1 MQADTVCL
9 WWQLI
14 VSAHVSQHSLLMAEQ
29 EWNDVAAAEVS
40 KSSIAVA
47 TGVPARLEHSVL
59 QMLVKQNAEIK
70 EELKT
75 IKATMFELLRRQKG
89 LEAVRTDRLPAGIQ
103 LPLKTQNDVAAVEEQ
118 LVSPELYSQV
128 VGDLLYMKLW
138 MVVIYCCTQCSVS
151 FR

>member
-1 MQADTVCL
+1 
-9 WWQLI
+9 
-14 VSAHVSQHSLLMAEQ
+14 
-29 EWNDVAAAEVS
+29 
-40 KSSIAVA
+40 
-47 TGVPARLEHSVL
+47 LEHSVL